1 MRKYLP
7 TKIASYIGLVVQA
20 VVNNFLPILFV
31 AFQDIYGLSYEQLA
45 RIIVFNFVTQIIT
58 DLLTPKI
65 LNVLGYRGCAVMCQG
80 TAALGLIM
88 LGILPR
94 VMGDTYTAIVI
105 SVVIYAFGSG
115 LMEVAL
121 SPLVESLPSS
131 NKKGSMAILHSF
143 YCWGQAFT
151 VLVTTA
157 LVALLGYGNW
167 TYIPL
172 IWAVIPS
179 INMLSF
185 LKVPIVEPPRDQK
198 KDSFKTLFKNSRFR
212 LYMIMMLAAGASEIA
227 MAQWSSLFAQRALG
241 VTKLV
246 GDLAGPCAFAIFMGS
261 GRIWYAT
268 VAKRVSFKKT
278 LIWLNAG
285 AFICYIAVA
294 VLKIEFLSLVF
305 CALCGFTV
313 SISWPGIYS
322 AGARD
327 FPNGSAVMYS
337 VFAMCGDMGCTLG
350 PWVLGIVADNV
361 GLNLGFAAAAVF
373 PLVMILATALIIK
386 KDCKLKENVI

>member
-31 AFQDIYGLSYEQLA
+31 ALQDVYGLSYEQLA

-65 LNVLGYRGCAVMCQG
+65 LNRLGYRGCAIMCQG
-80 TAALGLIM
+80 TAALGLSL

-94 VMGDTYTAIVI
+94 VMSDTYTAIII
-105 SVVIYAFGSG
+105 SVIIYAFGSG

-121 SPLVESLPSS
+121 SPLVENLPSS

-157 LVALLGYGNW
+157 LVAVFGYKNW

-172 IWAVIPS
+172 IWAVIPF

-198 KDSFKTLFKNSRFR
+198 KDSFKTLFKNGRFR
-212 LYMIMMLAAGASEIA
+212 LYMVMMLAAGASEIA
-227 MAQWSSLFAQRALG
+227 MAQWASLFAQRALG
-241 VTKLV
+241 VTKVV

-261 GRIWYAT
+261 GRIWYAV

-278 LIWLNAG
+278 LIWLNIG
-285 AFICYIAVA
+285 AFICYVAVA
-294 VLKIEFLSLVF
+294 VLKIEFLSLIF

-327 FPNGSAVMYS
+327 FPTGSAVMYS

-350 PWVLGIVADNV
+350 PWVLGIVADNL
-361 GLNLGFAAAAVF
+361 GLKFGFAAASVF
-373 PLVMILATALIIK
+373 PLVMILATALMIK
-386 KDCKLKENVI
+386 KDCKIQKNKI

>member
-1 MRKYLP
+1 MKKYLP
-7 TKIASYIGLVVQA
+7 TKIASYVGLVVQA
-20 VVNNFLPILFV
+20 VVNNFLPILFI
-31 AFQDIYGLSYEQLA
+31 ALQDVYGLSYEQLA
-45 RIIVFNFVTQIIT
+45 RIIVFNFSTQIVT
-58 DLLTPKI
+58 DLFTPKF
-65 LNVLGYRGCAVMCQG
+65 LNRFGYRVCAVMCQA
-80 TAALGLIM
+80 TAAFGLVM

-94 VMGDTYTAIVI
+94 VMSNTYAAIII
-105 SVVIYAFGSG
+105 SVIIYAFGSG

-121 SPLVESLPSS
+121 SPLVENLPSK

-151 VLVTTA
+151 VIVTTA
-157 LVALLGYGNW
+157 LVAVFGYSNW
-167 TYIPL
+167 TNIPL
-172 IWAVIPS
+172 IWAIIPFV
-179 INMLSF
+179 NMLAF
-185 LKVPIVEPPRDQK
+185 LKVPIIEPARDQK
-198 KDSFKTLFKNSRFR
+198 RDSFKSLFKNSRFK
-212 LYMIMMLAAGASEIA
+212 LYMVMMLAAGASEIA
-227 MAQWSSLFAQRALG
+227 MAQWASLFAQRALG
-241 VTKLV
+241 VTKVV

-261 GRIWYAT
+261 GRIWYAS

-294 VLKIEFLSLVF
+294 VLKVEFLSLVF

-337 VFAMCGDMGCTLG
+337 VFAMCGDLGCTFG
-350 PWVLGIVADNV
+350 PWVLGIVADSV
-361 GLNLGFAAAAVF
+361 GLELGFAAASVF
-373 PLVMILATALIIK
+373 PLVMIIATMLIIK
-386 KDCKLKENVI
+386 KDCKLKKKVV

>member
-20 VVNNFLPILFV
+20 VVNNFLPILFI
-31 AFQDIYGLSYEQLA
+31 AFQDVYGLSYEQLA
-45 RIIVFNFVTQIIT
+45 RIIVFNFATQIVT
-58 DLLTPKI
+58 DLLTPRI
-65 LNVLGYRGCAVMCQG
+65 LNRLGYRVCAVMCQA
-80 TAALGLIM
+80 TAALGLIL

-94 VMGDTYTAIVI
+94 VMSNTYIAIII
-105 SVVIYAFGSG
+105 SVIIYAFGSG

-151 VLVTTA
+151 VIVTTG
-157 LVALLGYGNW
+157 LVAVFGYKNW

-172 IWAVIPS
+172 IWAVIPI
-179 INMLSF
+179 INMLAF
-185 LKVPIVEPPRDQK
+185 LKVPIIEPTGDQK
-198 KDSFKTLFKNSRFR
+198 RDTFKSLFKNSRFK
-212 LYMIMMLAAGASEIA
+212 LYMVMMLAAGAAEIA
-227 MAQWSSLFAQRALG
+227 MAQWASLFAQRALG
-241 VTKLV
+241 VAKVV

-261 GRIWYAT
+261 GRIWYAS

-278 LIWLNAG
+278 LIWLNVG

-294 VLKIEFLSLVF
+294 VLKLEFLSLVF
-305 CALCGFTV
+305 CAICGFMV

-350 PWVLGIVADNV
+350 PWVLGIVADSL
-361 GLNLGFAAAAVF
+361 GLEFGFAAASVF
-373 PLVMILATALIIK
+373 PLVMIIATILIIK
-386 KDCKLKENVI
+386 KDCKMKKKGI